1 MKNLN
6 HIFQILNNA
15 DTVTDLATISI
26 YDKQEGDY
34 ASFAI
39 GFGASDDYSGD
50 EMEALGDKLRA
61 ARSYSDVQK
70 ILESL
75 PDRYTV
81 SVENIEISE

>member
-1 MKNLN
+1 MKNLDN
-6 HIFQILNNA
+6 IFNILNDVN
-15 DTVTDLATISI
+15 TVLDLATIVI
-26 YDKQEGDY
+26 YDKQEGN
-34 ASFAI
+34 SSKFAL

-61 ARSYSDVQK
+61 ARSYSDIQD
-70 ILESL
+70 ILEAL